1 MNRFIWKYKTPEGFD
16 DLVMC
21 GDGEALTGLWFEG
34 SRDDMRD
41 ARGSERREALEF
53 RDTCRWLD
61 EYFAGH
67 DPGFM
72 PRHRI
77 EGLTPFRQAVLDEM
91 LRIPYGATVLYG
103 DIAKAIAKKRG
114 GRISAQAVGGAVG
127 WNPICIIIPCH
138 RVIGADGSITGY
150 GGGLGN
156 KVSLL
161 AHEGTDFFDIRLAAS
176 KDAKSEPD
184 ERLVRLC
191 VQIVGRASAPLGYG
205 RPKCYRDG
213 GTSTICLD
221 ALMQWGM
228 DAPYIFGDL
237 DDEGAKFLLES
248 FIDFRSLYH
257 FDLAL
262 QLARLLAERGTL
274 VRARMGR
281 IIAKT
286 DWSSYRSNGLLLSY
300 LGSVKGADAQ
310 IRRLLDI
317 VPEDGRDGLFVAC
330 WKSQS
335 ARVQKKLLEKFER
348 WIEDD
353 PDFGSGTGE
362 AAWLGAFL
370 AKWMREGEFPYD
382 RLESLVRWY
391 LARQAPKLLDEFHGG
406 VVQ

>member
-1 MNRFIWKYKTPEGFD
+1 MMNYICKYKTPEGFD

-34 SRDDMRD
+34 SRDDWRNT
-41 ARGSERREALEF
+41 RECERRETLVF
-53 RDTCRWLD
+53 RDTRRRLD
-61 EYFAGH
+61 EYFAGR
-67 DPGFM
+67 DPDFT
-72 PRHRI
+72 PNYRI
-77 EGLTPFRQAVLDEM
+77 EGLTPFRQAVIDEM
-91 LRIPYGATVLYG
+91 LRIPYGAMVSYG

-114 GRISAQAVGGAVG
+114 GRVSAQAVGGAVG

-138 RVIGADGSITGY
+138 RVIGADGSLTGY

-161 AHEGTDFFDIRLAAS
+161 AHEGTDFFDMRLAAP

-213 GTSTICLD
+213 GTSTISLD
-221 ALMQWGM
+221 ALVQWGM
-228 DAPYIFGDL
+228 DAPYIFGDI
-237 DDEGAKFLLES
+237 DDEDAKLLLES

-286 DWSSYRSNGLLLSY
+286 DWSSYGSNGLLLSY

-382 RLESLVRWY
+382 RLESLVRWH
-391 LARQAPKLLDEFHGG
+391 LAQQAPKLLDEFHGG

>member
-1 MNRFIWKYKTPEGFD
+1 M
-16 DLVMC
+16 
-21 GDGEALTGLWFEG
+21 
-34 SRDDMRD
+34 
-41 ARGSERREALEF
+41 
-53 RDTCRWLD
+53 
-61 EYFAGH
+61 
-67 DPGFM
+67 
-72 PRHRI
+72 
-77 EGLTPFRQAVLDEM
+77 
-91 LRIPYGATVLYG
+91 
-103 DIAKAIAKKRG
+103 
-114 GRISAQAVGGAVG
+114 
-127 WNPICIIIPCH
+127 
-138 RVIGADGSITGY
+138 
-150 GGGLGN
+150 
-156 KVSLL
+156 
-161 AHEGTDFFDIRLAAS
+161 
-176 KDAKSEPD
+176 
-184 ERLVRLC
+184 RLC

-213 GTSTICLD
+213 GTSTISLD
-221 ALMQWGM
+221 ALVQWGM

-237 DDEGAKFLLES
+237 DDEDAKFLLES

-286 DWSSYRSNGLLLSY
+286 DWSSYGSNGLLLSF
-300 LGSVKGADAQ
+300 LGPVEGADAQ

-391 LARQAPKLLDEFHGG
+391 LVRQAPKLLDEFHGG

>member
-1 MNRFIWKYKTPEGFD
+1 MYMEYSWKYKTPEGFD

-34 SRDDMRD
+34 SRNDWRNT
-41 ARGSERREALEF
+41 RGCERRETPVF
-53 RDTCRWLD
+53 RDTRRWLD

-67 DPGFM
+67 DSGFT
-72 PRHRI
+72 PNYRI

-91 LRIPYGATVLYG
+91 LRIPYGATVSYG

-114 GRISAQAVGGAVG
+114 GRVSAQAVGGAVG

-138 RVIGADGSITGY
+138 RVIGADGSLAGY

-161 AHEGTDFFDIRLAAS
+161 AHEGAEFFDIRVVAPKGS
-176 KDAKSEPD
+176 KSEPN
-184 ERLVRLC
+184 EKLVRLC
-191 VQIVGRASAPLGYG
+191 VQIIGRVSAPLGYG

-213 GTSTICLD
+213 GTATICLD
-221 ALMQWGM
+221 ALVPWGM

-237 DDEGAKFLLES
+237 DDEDAKFLLES

-274 VRARMGR
+274 VRARIER

-286 DWSSYRSNGLLLSY
+286 DWSSYGSNGLLLSY

-335 ARVQKKLLEKFER
+335 ARVQKKLLEKFEC

-382 RLESLVRWY
+382 RLESLVRWH
-391 LARQAPKLLDEFHGG
+391 LARQAPKLLDEFH
-406 VVQ
+406 